1 MNETIRVDVEIPQ
14 NIIGAYLEPNIAL
27 TWAFRIL
34 VALVF
39 VAITVLILHKKR
51 RKHDL

>member
-1 MNETIRVDVEIPQ
+1 MNEAIRADVEIPQ

-27 TWAFRIL
+27 TWTFRVL

-39 VAITVLILHKKR
+39 FAVIVLVLRKLR
-51 RKHDL
+51 R